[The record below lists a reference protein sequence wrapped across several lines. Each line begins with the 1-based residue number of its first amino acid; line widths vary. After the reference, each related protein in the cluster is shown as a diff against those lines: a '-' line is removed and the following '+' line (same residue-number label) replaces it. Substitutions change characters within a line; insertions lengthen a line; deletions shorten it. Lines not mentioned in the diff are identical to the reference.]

1 MSRST
6 ADPVGS
12 DLSGASASC
21 KSADVTVIVC
31 PLVIDSDP
39 VVLLHGQPGSARDWD
54 LVVPHLIGRAPLLA
68 FDRPGYDGVS
78 EPGGIEHSARA
89 TIARMDADGIDRA
102 TIAGLSFGGGV
113 AAWIAA
119 HNPERVRALVLISA
133 AANRAALHP
142 VDRLL
147 AAPVAGRLASG
158 ALVSGAGLALS
169 SRRLAQRFA
178 KRHAVPADFLHATG
192 QRMRTGATRRTFL
205 VEQRAMLKE
214 LPILEELLP
223 TITTPTT
230 VVVGTAD
237 TVVGAKSGRLLARQ
251 IPDAT
256 LIEIEG
262 GRHALTATH
271 GPRVAQLILA
281 ATAAGVAEQL

>member
-1 MSRST
+1 
-6 ADPVGS
+6 
-12 DLSGASASC
+12 
-21 KSADVTVIVC
+21 
-31 PLVIDSDP
+31 
-39 VVLLHGQPGSARDWD
+39 
-54 LVVPHLIGRAPLLA
+54 
-68 FDRPGYDGVS
+68 
-78 EPGGIEHSARA
+78 
-89 TIARMDADGIDRA
+89 
-102 TIAGLSFGGGV
+102 
-113 AAWIAA
+113 
-119 HNPERVRALVLISA
+119 
-133 AANRAALHP
+133 
-142 VDRLL
+142 
-147 AAPVAGRLASG
+147 
-158 ALVSGAGLALS
+158 
-169 SRRLAQRFA
+169 
-178 KRHAVPADFLHATG
+178 
-192 QRMRTGATRRTFL
+192 
-205 VEQRAMLKE
+205 MLKE